1 MILCWNPLFLLVIKR
16 LERRKNIHLF
26 HGMSI
31 MQKLIKI
38 HLKTLESQVKIR
50 LMRTNEKPGFI
61 KMKIFSLIQNSLDLK
76 RRYLEKESILQYF
89 HEQIKISQ
97 QPSSMICMVEIDKNK
112 KKLKKNL
119 LFPLKVLFLYLFNQ
133 TSLTFHLHSAS
144 K

>member
-26 HGMSI
+26 HGMNI

-38 HLKTLESQVKIR
+38 LLKTLESQVKIR
-50 LMRTNEKPGFI
+50 LMRISERRGFI

-76 RRYLEKESILQYF
+76 RRCLEKESILQCF

-97 QPSSMICMVEIDKNK
+97 PLSSVICMVEIDKNK
-112 KKLKKNL
+112 KN
-119 LFPLKVLFLYLFNQ
+119 
-133 TSLTFHLHSAS
+133 
-144 K
+144 

>member
-1 MILCWNPLFLLVIKR
+1 MILYWNLLFLLVIKR

-26 HGMSI
+26 HGMNI

-50 LMRTNEKPGFI
+50 VMRISEKPGFI

-76 RRYLEKESILQYF
+76 RRCLEKESILQCF

-97 QPSSMICMVEIDKNK
+97 PLSSVICMAEIDKNK
-112 KKLKKNL
+112 KKLKKESSL
-119 LFPLKVLFLYLFNQ
+119 SFEGSFSLFI
-133 TSLTFHLHSAS
+133 
-144 K
+144 

>member
-26 HGMSI
+26 HGMNI

-50 LMRTNEKPGFI
+50 LMRINEKPGFI

-76 RRYLEKESILQYF
+76 RRYLEKESIPQCF

-97 QPSSMICMVEIDKNK
+97 PLSLVICMAEIDKNK
-112 KKLKKNL
+112 KAEKESSLSFEGSFFISQSDFSNL
-119 LFPLKVLFLYLFNQ
+119 
-133 TSLTFHLHSAS
+133 SLAFC
-144 K
+144 

>member
-26 HGMSI
+26 HGMNI

-38 HLKTLESQVKIR
+38 LLKTLESQVKIR
-50 LMRTNEKPGFI
+50 LMRISERRGFI

-76 RRYLEKESILQYF
+76 RRCLEKESILQCF

-97 QPSSMICMVEIDKNK
+97 PLSLVICMVGIDKNEK
-112 KKLKKNL
+112 AEKRI
-119 LFPLKVLFLYLFNQ
+119 FSFL
-133 TSLTFHLHSAS
+133 
-144 K
+144 

>member
-1 MILCWNPLFLLVIKR
+1 MILCSDQLFLLVIKQ

-26 HGMSI
+26 HGMNI

-50 LMRTNEKPGFI
+50 VMRISERRGFI

-76 RRYLEKESILQYF
+76 RRCLEKESILQCF

-97 QPSSMICMVEIDKNK
+97 PLSLEICMAEIDKNK
-112 KKLKKNL
+112 KAEKESSLSFEGSFFISQSDFSNL
-119 LFPLKVLFLYLFNQ
+119 
-133 TSLTFHLHSAS
+133 SLAFC
-144 K
+144 